1 MMISPEAYY
10 EEYLCG
16 KSQEE
21 VLDEIVSL
29 KGEISSLKR
38 ELEGDGLEP
47 TAHIMPGPLTR
58 IKCNRE
64 YLEKAKQAYEE
75 AGGKYEPTEEEQ
87 KDQAFNEAL
96 TSMKSFVL
104 ETGGFF
110 GGYEKNI
117 FTISGEKVLYSV
129 GYILLP
135 RPSNLPICQP
145 FTRDEFLQGIADLHM
160 GEWKEK
166 YINPEINDG
175 TQWKIRIEY
184 ADGRE
189 PVQIYGSNA
198 FPYNFDYLTDF
209 LEMGVEEALDE

>member
-21 VLDEIVSL
+21 ILDEIVSL

-47 TAHIMPGPLTR
+47 IAHIMPGPLTR

-64 YLEKAKQAYEE
+64 YLEMAKKAYEE
-75 AGGKYEPTEEEQ
+75 AGGTYEPTEAEQ

-96 TSMKSFVL
+96 TSMKRFVFGI
-104 ETGGFF
+104 GGF
-110 GGYEKNI
+110 GDYDKNI
-117 FTISGEKVLYSV
+117 FTISGEKVFYDV
-129 GYILLP
+129 EHIPYLL
-135 RPSNLPICQP
+135 PSNLPILQP
-145 FTRDEFLQGIADLHM
+145 FTRDEFLQGIADLHI
-160 GEWKEK
+160 GEWEEK

-175 TQWKIRIEY
+175 TQWNIRIEY
-184 ADGRE
+184 TDGRE

-198 FPYNFDYLTDF
+198 FPYNFDDLTDF
-209 LEMGVEEALDE
+209 LEMGVEEAYDE